1 LAPELTIYLLHALK
15 HQENDGP
22 ANTYLE
28 DIIERAISCGADGLD
43 LGNSPLITR
52 WFVDKM
58 KMAGL
63 EFHVWTV
70 NSAEEA
76 LRYIELDVDSITT
89 DRPQG
94 LREEITALLESF

>member
-1 LAPELTIYLLHALK
+1 MLHALK

-22 ANTYLE
+22 ANTYFE
-28 DIIERAISCGADGLD
+28 NIIERAVSIGADGLD
-43 LGNSPLITR
+43 LGNRPPITQ
-52 WFVDKM
+52 WFAGKI

-76 LRYIELDVDSITT
+76 LRYIELGVDSITT

-94 LREEITALLESF
+94 LREEINALLESF

>member
-1 LAPELTIYLLHALK
+1 M
-15 HQENDGP
+15 
-22 ANTYLE
+22 
-28 DIIERAISCGADGLD
+28 
-43 LGNSPLITR
+43 TR
-52 WFVDKM
+52 RFVDKM

-76 LRYIELDVDSITT
+76 LRYMELGIDSITT

-94 LREEITALLESF
+94 LREEITALIERF